1 MVDDAVTESTRKSAP
16 SSSRRSVVEV
26 VTGGEPRRRWSDEE
40 RAHILAEAMAPGA
53 IASHVA
59 RRFGVST
66 GQFYTWRKAMLLR
79 STPLGVTPALAKAD
93 FAEVRLSARNPKPS
107 TPSLIAALPREDIL
121 PGGTTIAQRYR
132 QFRNELPGIL
142 NKVGVCPQEM
152 IFADYTNIVSTW
164 LSERPRSAKKAD
176 AVA

>member
-26 VTGGEPRRRWSDEE
+26 VTRGEPRRRWSDEE

-79 STPLGVTPALAKAD
+79 SAPVGVVPILAKAD
-93 FAEVRLSARNPKPS
+93 FAEVRLSAPS
-107 TPSLIAALPREDIL
+107 PIPQTGMMEIAL
-121 PGGTTIAQRYR
+121 PGGA
-132 QFRNELPGIL
+132 
-142 NKVGVCPQEM
+142 M
-152 IFADYTNIVSTW
+152 IRV
-164 LSERPRSAKKAD
+164 D
-176 AVA
+176 AAVDGAALGRVLAALTGR

>member
-1 MVDDAVTESTRKSAP
+1 MVDDGVTGSARESTP

-26 VTGGEPRRRWSDEE
+26 VTRGEPRRRWSDEE

-79 STPLGVTPALAKAD
+79 SAPVGVVPILAKAD
-93 FAEVRLSARNPKPS
+93 FAEVRLSAPPPKPT
-107 TPSLIAALPREDIL
+107 TPSPIPQTGMMEIAL
-121 PGGTTIAQRYR
+121 PGGA
-132 QFRNELPGIL
+132 
-142 NKVGVCPQEM
+142 M
-152 IFADYTNIVSTW
+152 IRV
-164 LSERPRSAKKAD
+164 D
-176 AVA
+176 AAVDGAALGRVLAALTGR